1 MSTIL
6 YHGQPNGPS
15 LIVLATL
22 AETGL
27 DIECRP
33 IDLLAGDRHRIPGL
47 AERLSLDMG
56 VEGEGPVLVVA
67 NDDGAGEAMTDS
79 VFIAQYLD
87 EISGAGLQPKDPYAH
102 WEMMMLCRR
111 IIERVAP
118 AAAFLG
124 CMAHAHGE
132 LAALDQSGFG
142 SCVAEISSPD
152 LRQRWQDLRD
162 GLFPDDQI
170 ADSRAKLVY
179 SLSVIEEA
187 LADGRDWQMRDFS
200 LVDLVAFGWQA
211 GACEF
216 VPDALAGKPKLQ
228 AWFDRMAARP
238 SVQAALARA
247 TVAAP
252 FKSWAPGPEIN
263 RWG

>member
-1 MSTIL
+1 MTTIL

-22 AETGL
+22 EETGL
-27 DIECRP
+27 DIECRH
-33 IDLLAGDRHRIPGL
+33 IDLLAGERHRIPGL
-47 AERLSLDMG
+47 AERLALDMG
-56 VEGEGPVLVVA
+56 VEGEGPVLVV
-67 NDDGAGEAMTDS
+67 DGPNGMEAMTDS

-87 EISGAGLQPKDPYAH
+87 EIAGKGLQPKDPYEH

-132 LAALDQSGFG
+132 LAALEQSEFDAR
-142 SCVAEISSPD
+142 VAEISSPD

-162 GLFPDDQI
+162 GLFPEEQI
-170 ADSRAKLVY
+170 ADSRAKLAY
-179 SLSVIEEA
+179 SLSVIEGS
-187 LADGRDWQMRDFS
+187 LADGRDWQMGDFS
-200 LVDLVAFGWQA
+200 LVDLVGFGWQA
-211 GACEF
+211 GVCEF
-216 VPDALAGKPKLQ
+216 VPDAFAGKPKLQ
-228 AWFDRMAARP
+228 AWFERMAARP
-238 SVQAALARA
+238 SVQAVLARA
-247 TVAAP
+247 TVAEP
-252 FKSWAPGPEIN
+252 LKSWAPGPEIN